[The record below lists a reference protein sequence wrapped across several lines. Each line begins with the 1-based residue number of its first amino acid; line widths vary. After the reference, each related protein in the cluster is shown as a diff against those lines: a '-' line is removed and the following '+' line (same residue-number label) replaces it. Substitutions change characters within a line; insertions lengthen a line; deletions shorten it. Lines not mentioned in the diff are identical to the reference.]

1 MDERRKHL
9 RQRARIGCE
18 LLISATGQR
27 FAGFT
32 KNVSFGGVEFE
43 ANESLTRG
51 ERPVAPG
58 TPAVL
63 TFMLRQLGS
72 FIELKQPCRVRYAAA
87 NVAGIEFTGSL
98 PTPGQREA
106 LERMIET
113 RSNRIE

>member
-1 MDERRKHL
+1 MDERRKHV

-27 FAGFT
+27 FSGFT
-32 KNVSFGGVEFE
+32 KNISYGGLEFE

-51 ERPVAPG
+51 AHAVTPG

-63 TFMLRQLGS
+63 TFLLRKLGS
-72 FIELKQPCRVRYAAA
+72 FIELKQPCRIRYAAA
-87 NVAGIEFTGSL
+87 NMAGIEFTGSQ
-98 PTPGQREA
+98 PTPWQREA
-106 LERMIET
+106 LECMIEA